1 MGKLLCIIMYWETV
15 FWLVTFPITDFG
27 FAGYV
32 VRRTFSNLSSTS
44 SPFSSCSLSLCVSYC
59 LTFKFRK
66 PIHAYPSLLCFL
78 PLNFRS
84 KDLLSLFV
92 PEATIFTVVF
102 SLEIIRIVLSF
113 YIAAANSTRF
123 LAFLTQGFASLFD
136 TFLKSKE
143 HFLKWAWFWTK
154 PPFQNVSLI
163 TKAAFGPFLK
173 NARIEPTMSKV
184 IVPFPWK
191 FKKAKGARK

>member
-1 MGKLLCIIMYWETV
+1 M
-15 FWLVTFPITDFG
+15 VTFPITDLGG
-27 FAGYV
+27 FGYV
-32 VRRTFSNLSSTS
+32 PLATFLQHHPLSG
-44 SPFSSCSLSLCVSYC
+44 FSSCSLSLCVSYC

-113 YIAAANSTRF
+113 YIATANCSRF

-136 TFLKSKE
+136 TFLKAKRTFPEMGLILNKAPIPKCKS
-143 HFLKWAWFWTK
+143 HYQSGFW
-154 PPFQNVSLI
+154 PF
-163 TKAAFGPFLK
+163 
-173 NARIEPTMSKV
+173 
-184 IVPFPWK
+184 
-191 FKKAKGARK
+191 FKKRKN

>member
-1 MGKLLCIIMYWETV
+1 MGKLLCIIMYQETV

-27 FAGYV
+27 GFGYV
-32 VRRTFSNLSSTS
+32 VRTFSNLSSTS

-113 YIAAANSTRF
+113 YIAAANCTRF

-136 TFLKSKE
+136 TFLKAKRTFPEMGLILNKAPIPKCKS
-143 HFLKWAWFWTK
+143 HYQSGFW
-154 PPFQNVSLI
+154 PF
-163 TKAAFGPFLK
+163 
-173 NARIEPTMSKV
+173 
-184 IVPFPWK
+184 
-191 FKKAKGARK
+191 FKKRKNWTNHV